1 MKSMNSR
8 GNSVW
13 NSLLPYLNAC
23 KNVVTQVELCCL
35 SSELQHLYYVWFSRI
50 ECFYKFNSF
59 FSLVCVFL
67 YKLKAL
73 SLYQG
78 MSVATK
84 HVSFVVVIFVVYVL
98 NPVYSGSNRLVT

>member
-1 MKSMNSR
+1 MFGFLGLNVST
-8 GNSVW
+8 
-13 NSLLPYLNAC
+13 SLT
-23 KNVVTQVELCCL
+23 V
-35 SSELQHLYYVWFSRI
+35 SFRWF
-50 ECFYKFNSF
+50 F
-59 FSLVCVFL
+59 FL